1 MDSSSSATRH
11 TSDHGYLETE
21 YASCPQG
28 SELQAAARWG
38 VRSVLG
44 QRLGVAMWQ
53 RSRLWGD
60 LAFSRLLEKLGRT
73 GCPLPPF
80 PPQQAAHVWALFHQ
94 LLWKQLSGNVKVSP
108 VSDASLG
115 KRGRGKSS
123 LLRVG
128 LWADSFIDLSVTAL
142 CCLLP
147 QGRLRGCPTLSLQCL

>member
-1 MDSSSSATRH
+1 MRTRIRAT
-11 TSDHGYLETE
+11 G
-21 YASCPQG
+21 C
-28 SELQAAARWG
+28 SE
-38 VRSVLG
+38 VRGEGSVLG

-80 PPQQAAHVWALFHQ
+80 PPQQASQVWALFYQ

-108 VSDASLG
+108 VPDASLG
-115 KRGRGKSS
+115 KQGRGKSS
-123 LLRVG
+123 LLTESG
-128 LWADSFIDLSVTAL
+128 CEATFIDLSKIAL

-147 QGRLRGCPTLSLQCL
+147 QGRLRGCPTLSLQCLWWGVPGKS